1 MVTSFEF
8 TILISQYNVNMLL
21 TAAMDYLI
29 SNPIGNVNIKAF
41 EESCGV
47 GVVILPEQ
55 IEMEVEKV
63 LKLNEKELLEKRLVS
78 NYNFILN

>member
-1 MVTSFEF
+1 
-8 TILISQYNVNMLL
+8 MLF
-21 TAAMDYLI
+21 TAAIEYLI
-29 SNPIGNVNIKAF
+29 SNPIGNVDIKAF

-63 LKLNEKELLEKRLVS
+63 LKLNEKELLEKRSVP
-78 NYNFILN
+78 